1 MKVDTVQDGD
11 VMSKNANEPKSDN
24 STKEWFDSLEL
35 TASSRVAIV
44 MHDTPDPD
52 AIGSALCLQWIL
64 RRRFQCESTLFYNG
78 SVSHP
83 QNKTMVN
90 LLGIDMKRI
99 ASMEEEEGE
108 YALKLV
114 VDSTPSTWSRTRDY
128 PDMEFDAYFDHH
140 PKSAPPKGWKGHAV
154 YRHYGSC
161 CTIMWEIMQELG
173 LSFDMESEDDQG
185 IASAMVV
192 GIRTDT
198 DEMSSDDTSDSDL
211 QALSGLHPYVIQKQL
226 RQIIRYPVPKHW
238 YDLRKQAE
246 GAVKEESNIMATGL
260 GFLSPESRDALAWV
274 ADDLA
279 RRDGIDTCVAFGIIS
294 DQIVGVVRCSS
305 PTLELND
312 FVGKV
317 FGESTG
323 GGKRGKAAAS
333 APLGPFFGNYTEQT
347 KESIWNAV
355 SSLTM
360 ERVFQAASGK

>member
-1 MKVDTVQDGD
+1 MVKKG
-11 VMSKNANEPKSDN
+11 NEQKPDN
-24 STKEWFDSLEL
+24 RTKEWFDSLEL
-35 TASSRVAIV
+35 IASSRVAVV

-52 AIGSALCLQWIL
+52 AIGSAMCLQWIL
-64 RRRFQCESTLFYNG
+64 RKKFQCEVTIFYNG

-83 QNKTMVN
+83 QNRTMVN
-90 LLGIDMKRI
+90 LLSIEMERI
-99 ASMEEEEGE
+99 ATMTEEDGE

-114 VDSTPSTWSRTRDY
+114 VDSTPSTWSRSGDY
-128 PDMEFDAYFDHH
+128 KDMSFDAYFDHH
-140 PKSAPPKGWKGHAV
+140 PKASLPKGWKGHSD

-173 LSFDMESEDDQG
+173 LCFDTENEEDQG

-198 DEMSSDDTSDSDL
+198 DEMSSDDTGEADL
-211 QALSGLHPYVIQKQL
+211 HALSELHPYVTQKIL

-246 GAVKEESNIMATGL
+246 DAAKSDSNTMATGL
-260 GFLSPESRDALAWV
+260 GFLSNESRDALAWV

-279 RRDGIDTCVAFGIIS
+279 RRDGIDTCVAFGII
-294 DQIVGVVRCSS
+294 DDRIVGVVRCSS
-305 PTLELND
+305 PTLELNE
-312 FVGKV
+312 FVDRV

-333 APLGPFFGNYTEQT
+333 APLGPFFGNYTDQT
-347 KESIWNAV
+347 KESIWSAV
-355 SSLTM
+355 SDLTV

>member
-1 MKVDTVQDGD
+1 MR
-11 VMSKNANEPKSDN
+11 VMTKASEQKSDN
-24 STKEWFDSLEL
+24 STKEWFDSLDL
-35 TASSRVAIV
+35 AASSKVAIM

-52 AIGSALCLQWIL
+52 AIGSAMCLQWIL
-64 RRRFQCESTLFYNG
+64 RKRFQCEATIYYNG

-90 LLGIDMKRI
+90 LLGIDVKRI
-99 ASMEEEEGE
+99 MSMAEAEEEGE
-108 YALKLV
+108 YTLKLV
-114 VDSTPSTWSRTRDY
+114 VDSTPSTWSRAGDY
-128 PDMEFDAYFDHH
+128 ADMKFDAYFDHH
-140 PKSAPPKGWKGHAV
+140 PKASSPKSWKGHAD

-161 CTIMWEIMQELG
+161 CTIMWEIMQELN
-173 LSFDMESEDDQG
+173 LSFDTENEEDQG

-198 DEMSSDDTSDSDL
+198 DEMSSDDTGEADL
-211 QALSGLHPYVIQKQL
+211 QALSGLHPYVIQKIL

-246 GAVKEESNIMATGL
+246 AAAKEESNTIATGL

-274 ADDLA
+274 ADDLS
-279 RRDGIDTCVAFGIIS
+279 RRDGVDTCVAFGIIN
-294 DQIVGVVRCSS
+294 DRIVGVVRCSS
-305 PTLELND
+305 PTLELNE
-312 FVGKV
+312 FVDRV

-333 APLGPFFGNYTEQT
+333 APLGPFFGHYTDQT
-347 KESIWNAV
+347 KESIWSAV
-355 SSLTM
+355 SGLTM

>member
-1 MKVDTVQDGD
+1 MTKRVGD
-11 VMSKNANEPKSDN
+11 PKSD
-24 STKEWFDSLEL
+24 TKEWFDSLEL
-35 TASSRVAIV
+35 TASSKVAIV
-44 MHDTPDPD
+44 THDTPDPD

-64 RRRFQCESTLFYNG
+64 RKKFQCEPTIFHNG

-83 QNKTMVN
+83 QNRTMVN

-99 ASMEEEEGE
+99 TAMIEDEE
-108 YALKLV
+108 YALKVV
-114 VDSTPSTWSRTRDY
+114 VDSTPATWSRTGRSA
-128 PDMEFDAYFDHH
+128 DMKFDAYFDHH
-140 PKSAPPKGWKGHAV
+140 PKAAPPKGWKGHAD

-161 CTIMWEIMQELG
+161 CTIMWEIMQELE
-173 LSFDMESEDDQG
+173 LSFDMENEEDQG

-198 DEMSSDDTSDSDL
+198 DEMSSDDTGEPDL
-211 QALSGLHPYVIQKQL
+211 QALSGLHPYVIQKIL

-246 GAVKEESNIMATGL
+246 VAAKEEANTMVTGL
-260 GFLSPESRDALAWV
+260 GFLTQESRDALAWV
-274 ADDLA
+274 ADDLS
-279 RRDGIDTCVAFGIIS
+279 RRDGIDTCVAFGII
-294 DQIVGVVRCSS
+294 DDRVVGVVRCSS
-305 PTLELND
+305 PTLELNE
-312 FVGKV
+312 FVDRV

-347 KESIWNAV
+347 KDAIWSAV
-355 SSLTM
+355 SSLTI